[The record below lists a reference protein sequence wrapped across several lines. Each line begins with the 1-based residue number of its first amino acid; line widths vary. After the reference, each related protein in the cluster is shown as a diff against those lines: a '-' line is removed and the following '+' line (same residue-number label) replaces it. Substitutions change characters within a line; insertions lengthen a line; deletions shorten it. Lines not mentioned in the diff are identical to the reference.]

1 MSGAPPSPQPPT
13 QQPTRRPFG
22 VGLLVAVA
30 VLSLVHAPGWWSDA
44 WGPARGAEPFFP
56 STVARYSWSTSMLSE
71 DRFDA
76 ASLLYQNGVGVEFM
90 DTPQSVLL
98 STDGSTYRR
107 LDEAEAASIPADQG
121 DPAVTVLSPDGT
133 VAVVGSAGRTGEVQ
147 VVRLRDGHR
156 EHVTVSGH
164 HTALPVSIGE
174 DGRTVLVT
182 TSDDVVHRYADPA
195 DPADLGLARLD
206 LETAE
211 VLDYPGITGARAAA
225 LSPDGRRVVA
235 HSDQGVQLLDATSGR
250 VTADLNLSHYLRL
263 DGDAWSPD
271 GRLVALTAESALTVV
286 DVSGP
291 RPVERHLPLGGMEQ
305 PSAIGWRDPSTV
317 LVHGFT
323 NLSANTSELYWV
335 DAATGAQ
342 ESFATYRP
350 NFTGA
355 SLLGADAARDLVPRW
370 QVQERPVNRD
380 PSPLPLGVL
389 LAVVAGLAA
398 ARVVRTPRRPRP

>member
-1 MSGAPPSPQPPT
+1 MSGAAPSPRP
-13 QQPTRRPFG
+13 PTRRPFG

-30 VLSLVHAPGWWSDA
+30 VLSLVHAPGWWWDA
-44 WGPARGAEPFFP
+44 RGPARADEPLFP
-56 STVARYSWSTSMLSE
+56 STIARYSWGTSMLSE
-71 DRFDA
+71 DRFPA

-107 LDEAEAASIPADQG
+107 LDEAEAASIPEDQG

-147 VVRLRDGHR
+147 VVTLRDGQR
-156 EHVTVSGH
+156 EHVPVSGH
-164 HTALPVSIGE
+164 HTALPVSIGG

-182 TSDDVVHRYADPA
+182 TSDDVVHRYADQ
-195 DPADLGLARLD
+195 ADLGLARLD

-211 VLDYPGITGARAAA
+211 VLDYPGITGAREAA

-235 HSDQGVQLLDATSGR
+235 SSDQGVQLLDATSGR

-271 GRLVALTAESALTVV
+271 GRLVALTAESSLTVV

-291 RPVERHLPLGGMEQ
+291 RPVVRHLPLRGMEQ
-305 PSAIGWRDPSTV
+305 PSAIGWRDSSTV
-317 LVHGFT
+317 LVHGVT
-323 NLSANTSELYWV
+323 NSSANTSELYWV
-335 DAATGAQ
+335 DAATGAV
-342 ESFATYRP
+342 ESFARYRP

-355 SLLGADAARDLVPRW
+355 HLIGADAARDLVPRW
-370 QVQERPVNRD
+370 DVQKRPVNRD

-398 ARVVRTPRRPRP
+398 ARVVRILRRPRP